1 MFPLLLKHPSSG
13 WHDSSLSCGFLAV
26 VLAGTSSSLS
36 PSPSPPPYVVV
47 SSTTGS
53 VFPSQ
58 YPHLSPLSHSRT
70 RDSCIQLPSAP
81 LLRHLTGISKLTQP
95 NLSTP
100 TLPSLHSSHATIPC
114 ASTRTLGII
123 LDTNSSLS
131 KSCPS
136 CLLYTSHI
144 SLLLSTSTDNT
155 LVPPTPI
162 PHLDTATACLLPP
175 LPASP
180 VPQSILYD
188 RQKDFLK

>member
-1 MFPLLLKHPSSG
+1 MQSLPYLLSRNHPAHLMFPLLLKHPSSG
-13 WHDSSLSCGFLAV
+13 CHDSSLSSGFLAV

-95 NLSTP
+95 NLSSP
-100 TLPSLHSSHATIPC
+100 TLPSLHSSPFQEGCH
-114 ASTRTLGII
+114 
-123 LDTNSSLS
+123 
-131 KSCPS
+131 
-136 CLLYTSHI
+136 
-144 SLLLSTSTDNT
+144 NT
-155 LVPPTPI
+155 L
-162 PHLDTATACLLPP
+162 CLNQNPGHHP
-175 LPASP
+175 
-180 VPQSILYD
+180 
-188 RQKDFLK
+188 

>member
-1 MFPLLLKHPSSG
+1 MVPLLLKHPSSG
-13 WHDSSLSCGFLAV
+13 CHDSSLSSGFLAV
-26 VLAGTSSSLS
+26 VLAETSSSLN

-58 YPHLSPLSHSRT
+58 YLHLGPLSHSRT
-70 RDSCIQLPSAP
+70 RDSYIQLLSAP

-95 NLSTP
+95 NLRTH
-100 TLPSLHSSHATIPC
+100 TLPSLHSSPSQEGRHNPLC
-114 ASTRTLGII
+114 LNQNPGHII

-144 SLLLSTSTDNT
+144 TLLLSTSTDNT
-155 LVPPTPI
+155 LVQPTPTS
-162 PHLDTATACLLPP
+162 HMDTATACLLPP

-180 VPQSILYD
+180 VPQSI
-188 RQKDFLK
+188 R